1 MVNILFAGKLN
12 KYTGKPLKV
21 TFKEPEPKSTL
32 DDFQGRKCEDCGHTI
47 EETPNTVMGHKCPSC
62 IQFAKTLREF
72 D

>member
-1 MVNILFAGKLN
+1 MNILFAGKLN

-21 TFKEPEPKSTL
+21 TLKPAEEKKTTL
-32 DDFQGRKCEDCGHTI
+32 DDFQGRKCEDCGHVI
-47 EETPNTVMGHKCPSC
+47 EESPNTVMGRKCPNC

>member
-1 MVNILFAGKLN
+1 MNILFAGRLN

-21 TFKEPEPKSTL
+21 TLKEPDKDKTL
-32 DDFQGRKCEDCGHTI
+32 DDFQGRKCEDCGHVI

>member
-1 MVNILFAGKLN
+1 MNILFAGKLN

-21 TFKEPEPKSTL
+21 TVKEPEDETTL
-32 DDFQGRKCEDCGHTI
+32 DAFQGRKCEDCGHVI
-47 EETPNTVMGHKCPSC
+47 DENPDTVMGQKCPSC